1 MWGPRLS
8 GIVASILVSSMLGG
22 CGGGGGTSAPR
33 VPPPPPPPMPTL
45 ALSANPTVV
54 ASGSTA
60 TLTWSS
66 TNSSSCSASGG
77 WTGTKS
83 TTGTETSAALTAT
96 TTFTL
101 TCTGSG
107 GSASQ
112 SVTVNLQGTLPPDP
126 PQGVQAATGDGSITV
141 TWQSQTGSY
150 FEGFIV
156 TSNVYVST
164 QPHINPATFSP
175 SATNQVMNGL
185 TTMHPV
191 AFFGFANGTPL
202 YVVATDVANGHE
214 SAASQEISI
223 TPEPIPAL
231 VENIAALNDT
241 GVTGCTDG
249 TILNQPCPQASLPN
263 QDAEIGRDA
272 AARNGTLTKTGFGQA
287 GFDFTKLGGT
297 GAALPNS
304 ATAWNCIKDNTTG
317 LTWEVPGVDALT
329 SLNNLYTFYQP
340 DPTLNGGNP
349 GWQNGGSCTGSDC
362 DTNGYIAALNAAG
375 LCGYHDWRLPTRREL
390 LTLVDYEFGDASPA
404 FDVTAFPNQPTY
416 FNAFYWTS
424 TVLAGSASVGYA
436 EWIIYVTTGGTDFK
450 AKLQGLAL
458 EKPEGSVI
466 AVR

>member
-1 MWGPRLS
+1 MWGLRLS
-8 GIVASILVSSMLGG
+8 GIGASIIVSSVLGG
-22 CGGGGGTSAPR
+22 CGGGGSGSSAP
-33 VPPPPPPPMPTL
+33 PAPPPPMPTL

-66 TNSSSCSASGG
+66 TNASSCSASGG

-83 TTGTETSAALTAT
+83 TAGTETSAALTAT
-96 TTFTL
+96 TAFTL

-112 SVTVNLQGTLPPDP
+112 SVTVNLNGTLPPDP

-150 FEGFIV
+150 FEGFVV

-164 QPHINPATFSP
+164 QPHIDPATFSA
-175 SATNQVMNGL
+175 SANGQVMRGL

-191 AFFGFANGTPL
+191 VFSGFADGTPL

-214 SAASQEISI
+214 SAASQEISV
-223 TPEPIPAL
+223 TPQPIPAL
-231 VENIAALNDT
+231 VESIAALNDT

-249 TILNQPCPQASLPN
+249 TNLNQPCPVASLPN
-263 QDAEIGRDA
+263 QDADIGRDA
-272 AARNGTLTKTGFGQA
+272 AARNGTLTKIGFGQA
-287 GFDFTKLGGT
+287 AFDFTKLDGT
-297 GAALPNS
+297 GAALPNN
-304 ATAWNCIKDNTTG
+304 ATAWNCITDNTTG
-317 LTWEVPGVDALT
+317 LTWEVPGVDSLT

-340 DPTLNGGNP
+340 DPVLNGGNP
-349 GWQNGGSCTGSDC
+349 GWQNGGTCTGSDC

-390 LTLVDYEFGDASPA
+390 LSLVNYEYGDASPA
-404 FDVTAFPNQPTY
+404 FDVSAFPNQPTY

-424 TVLAGSASVGYA
+424 TVNSGSASVGFV
-436 EWIIYVTTGGTDFK
+436 EWIVYVSTGGTDFK
-450 AKLQGLAL
+450 EKLQVGL
-458 EKPEGSVI
+458 EKPQGSVM